1 MWDKFQIYK
10 STPQNPRG
18 KKNQCPIEIMVRPQ
32 TIFRPS
38 GSSPQRWEYCSYT
51 LISEAG
57 SYDNK
62 AQAGFEL
69 GNSPASAYRELE

>member
-1 MWDKFQIYK
+1 ML
-10 STPQNPRG
+10 G
-18 KKNQCPIEIMVRPQ
+18 EKKINVLQRSWLDLRQ
-32 TIFRPS
+32 IFRPS